1 MTAEQLSM
9 IVFIGD
15 HSVRFWLGKCDV
27 AFFLKCTDDDLVS
40 GQITIFLN
48 FYHDTQSVSLSYL
61 LTMLDEM
68 EYYNFFNI
76 LLDRRL
82 QACEFGYDERP
93 SALGFSWE
101 TAICSLQFRVCSFTL
116 PGFQIFARRS
126 LFNAAMFFFCCQVK
140 VHHFYSP
147 KHRDNSLIQVQKSNK
162 HIADG

>member
-1 MTAEQLSM
+1 MTAEQSSV

-27 AFFLKCTDDDLVS
+27 AFFLKCTDDNLVS

-48 FYHDTQSVSLSYL
+48 FNPDAQSVSLSYL

-82 QACEFGYDERP
+82 QACEFGYD
-93 SALGFSWE
+93 
-101 TAICSLQFRVCSFTL
+101 
-116 PGFQIFARRS
+116 
-126 LFNAAMFFFCCQVK
+126 
-140 VHHFYSP
+140 
-147 KHRDNSLIQVQKSNK
+147 
-162 HIADG
+162 